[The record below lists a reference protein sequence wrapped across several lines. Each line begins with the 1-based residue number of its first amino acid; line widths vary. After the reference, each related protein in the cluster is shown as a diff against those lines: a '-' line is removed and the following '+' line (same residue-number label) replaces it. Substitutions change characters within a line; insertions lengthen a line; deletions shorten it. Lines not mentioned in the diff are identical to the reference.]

1 MKKNVFLVCF
11 AFLLLSVNVNAQNRQ
26 KVQDGTIIQC
36 WCWSFKTIEEN
47 IPAIA
52 QAGFAAIQTSPAN
65 TCLVGDNGGME
76 LLGNKGTGK

>member
-36 WCWSFKTIEEN
+36 W
-47 IPAIA
+47 
-52 QAGFAAIQTSPAN
+52 
-65 TCLVGDNGGME
+65 
-76 LLGNKGTGK
+76 